1 LSAEGT
7 HDTGGLSSSSAFG
20 LFVRY
25 EEIDHT
31 ADVGIR
37 AYGRT
42 VDELFANAAEG
53 MFSLIA
59 ELATVKPVGE
69 VEVRL
74 EADDLP
80 TLLLRWLSELLYVHE
95 TQRLLFSSFEAHV
108 VGTSLEGRARG
119 EAIDKKRH
127 ELRLV
132 IKAVTRHGLT
142 VDPDK
147 RIAEVVFDI

>member
-1 LSAEGT
+1 
-7 HDTGGLSSSSAFG
+7 
-20 LFVRY
+20 VRY

-42 VDELFANAAEG
+42 LDELFANAAEG

-59 ELATVKPVGE
+59 DLTAVKPVGE

-80 TLLLRWLSELLYVHE
+80 TLLLRWLSELLYLHE
-95 TQRLLFSSFEAHV
+95 MQKLLFSSFEARV

-119 EAIDKKRH
+119 EAIDKTRH
-127 ELRLV
+127 ELKLA

-142 VDPDK
+142 VDPQK
-147 RIAEVVFDI
+147 GIAEVIFDI